1 MVKSGEGWHRNA
13 CRGNRLRLLTPS
25 VAANRRTY
33 SPSIETDILSW
44 LRLVWTDPRL
54 SWDPEDYNGLDKVWL
69 FVADGTGS
77 GEVSELWTPDLE
89 LWNMQTSMQTSFT
102 NTYASVSPDGSVFW
116 SRPGHLIPVCKFRGL
131 HDFPFDK
138 LVCVAEIGS
147 WAVSGK
153 YLKLE
158 LYNGGYSIGGSETS
172 GESFSEFKLDGVEA
186 VAVEYPPYP
195 RSVIC
200 APTSIHP
207 SFPPLLTP
215 STTFTHTLMAAHSS
229 DPLAD
234 WPVVKYSISFTR
246 SWQPYIRGESAQM
259 PPTIHLPLISS
270 ILFLHRMHA

>member
-1 MVKSGEGWHRNA
+1 ME
-13 CRGNRLRLLTPS
+13 
-25 VAANRRTY
+25 
-33 SPSIETDILSW
+33 
-44 LRLVWTDPRL
+44 
-54 SWDPEDYNGLDKVWL
+54 
-69 FVADGTGS
+69 
-77 GEVSELWTPDLE
+77 
-89 LWNMQTSMQTSFT
+89 
-102 NTYASVSPDGSVFW
+102 
-116 SRPGHLIPVCKFRGL
+116 GL

-147 WAVSGK
+147 WAISGK

-195 RSVIC
+195 
-200 APTSIHP
+200 
-207 SFPPLLTP
+207 
-215 STTFTHTLMAAHSS
+215 S

-270 ILFLHRMHA
+270 FLFLHCMHA